1 MADVTIT
8 NLNSLAPSDNT
19 YVPISNG
26 TTTGKA
32 LTNSI
37 GVPRGTI
44 VMWSNYLGDA
54 IPTGWQLCDGTNS
67 TPDLRNRFI
76 VGSGS
81 SYAVGN
87 TGGSK
92 DAVVVSHT
100 HTVTDPGHTHTGA
113 LPVGE
118 GVWFQRYTVS
128 GGYNTRWPSEGTPGA
143 FNDRLTGSRATGI
156 TINSEGSSGTNANL
170 PPYYALAF
178 IIKTI

>member
-1 MADVTIT
+1 MTDVTIT
-8 NLNSLAPSDNT
+8 DLNSLTPADNT

-54 IPTGWQLCDGTNS
+54 IPAGWQLCDGTNS

-92 DAVVVSHT
+92 DAVVVAHSHSIS
-100 HTVTDPGHTHTGA
+100 DPGHVHSVPRDSRTPGSIDTGGA
-113 LPVGE
+113 GSE
-118 GVWFQRYTVS
+118 S
-128 GGYNTRWPSEGTPGA
+128 GGSNSTQYN
-143 FNDRLTGSRATGI
+143 FNTLSNTTGI
-156 TINSEGSSGTNANL
+156 TVDSAGSSGTNANL

>member
-8 NLNSLAPSDNT
+8 DLNSLTPADNT

-44 VMWSNYLGDA
+44 VMWSNYLGA
-54 IPTGWQLCDGTNS
+54 SIPTGWQLCDGTNS

-87 TGGSK
+87 TGGTK
-92 DAVVVSHT
+92 DAVVVDHSHT
-100 HTVTDPGHTHTGA
+100 ITDPGHSHTSNLYYYDGEPPGNYYRASLAARFTGA
-113 LPVGE
+113 
-118 GVWFQRYTVS
+118 RSTNS
-128 GGYNTRWPSEGTPGA
+128 ST
-143 FNDRLTGSRATGI
+143 TGI
-156 TINSEGSSGTNANL
+156 TVNSTGESGTNANL

-178 IIKTI
+178 IIKTS

>member
-87 TGGSK
+87 TGGTK
-92 DAVVVSHT
+92 DAIVVSHT
-100 HTVTDPGHTHTGA
+100 HTVTDPGHTHTITA
-113 LPVGE
+113 
-118 GVWFQRYTVS
+118 Y
-128 GGYNTRWPSEGTPGA
+128 GTGNQSTNP
-143 FNDRLTGSRATGI
+143 TGSVARDSLRYNFSPTNSSTTGI
-156 TINSEGSSGTNANL
+156 TVNSTGESGTNANL

>member
-8 NLNSLAPSDNT
+8 DLPDLAPASNT
-19 YVPISNG
+19 YVPISNS

-37 GVPRGTI
+37 GIPRGTI

-54 IPTGWQLCDGTNS
+54 IPAGWQLCDGTNS
-67 TPDLRNRFI
+67 TPDLRNRFV

-92 DAVVVSHT
+92 DAIVVSHT
-100 HTVTDPGHTHTGA
+100 HTASDSGHSHGLQMIAVTTAGGSSR
-113 LPVGE
+113 
-118 GVWFQRYTVS
+118 GVQDGLKAFAGPINTSLVQNGQANITVAS
-128 GGYNTRWPSEGTPGA
+128 AGQ
-143 FNDRLTGSRATGI
+143 
-156 TINSEGSSGTNANL
+156 SGTNANL

-178 IIKTI
+178 IIKTS

>member
-8 NLNSLAPSDNT
+8 NLPDLAPASNT
-19 YVPISNG
+19 YVPISNS

-37 GVPRGTI
+37 GIPRGTI

-54 IPTGWQLCDGTNS
+54 IPAGWQLCDGTNS

-81 SYAVGN
+81 SYATGN

-92 DAVVVSHT
+92 DAIVVSHS
-100 HTVTDPGHTHTGA
+100 HGITDAGHTHTGA
-113 LPVGE
+113 LPNGP
-118 GVWFQRYTVS
+118 VWFQMYQYS
-128 GGYNTRWPSEGTPGA
+128 GSNRWPSEGSPGA
-143 FNDRLTGSRATGI
+143 FADRLTGSRTTVI
-156 TINSEGSSGTNANL
+156 TINSEGTSGVNANL

-178 IIKTI
+178 IIKTS

>member
-1 MADVTIT
+1 MATVTIS
-8 NLNSLAPSDNT
+8 NLDVITPSDNT

-26 TTTGKA
+26 ATTGKA

-44 VMWSNYLGDA
+44 VMWSNYLGDS

-67 TPDLRNRFI
+67 TPDLRDKFI

-100 HTVTDPGHTHTGA
+100 HTATDSGHTHSVPSGA
-113 LPVGE
+113 A
-118 GVWFQRYTVS
+118 
-128 GGYNTRWPSEGTPGA
+128 GA
-143 FNDRLTGSRATGI
+143 TGSCCRDSAGNGGQTTGI
-156 TINSEGSSGTNANL
+156 AYANITVAAAGQSGTNANM

>member
-8 NLNSLAPSDNT
+8 SLPDLAPASNT
-19 YVPISNG
+19 YVPISNS

-37 GVPRGTI
+37 GIPRGTI
-44 VMWSNYLGDA
+44 VMWSNYLGDS

-67 TPDLRNRFI
+67 TPDLRNRFV

-100 HTVTDPGHTHTGA
+100 HTASDSGHTHVVG
-113 LPVGE
+113 PVPYRANDTDR
-118 GVWFQRYTVS
+118 GVGNSSYFSVDNISSVTSDTSYANITVNAAGQS
-128 GGYNTRWPSEGTPGA
+128 G
-143 FNDRLTGSRATGI
+143 I
-156 TINSEGSSGTNANL
+156 NANL

-178 IIKTI
+178 IIKTS

>member
-8 NLNSLAPSDNT
+8 DLNSLTPADNT

-26 TTTGKA
+26 ATTGKA

-44 VMWSNYLGDA
+44 VMWSNYLGDS

-67 TPDLRNRFI
+67 TPDLRDKFI

-92 DAVVVSHT
+92 DAVVVAHSHT
-100 HTVTDPGHTHTGA
+100 ITDPGHLHTSMYVNWGSITNLFTYNASPGA
-113 LPVGE
+113 
-118 GVWFQRYTVS
+118 RS
-128 GGYNTRWPSEGTPGA
+128 GGVQNTSSST
-143 FNDRLTGSRATGI
+143 TGI
-156 TINSEGSSGTNANL
+156 TVNSTGQSGTNANL

>member
-8 NLNSLAPSDNT
+8 NLASLAPADNT

-87 TGGSK
+87 TGGTK
-92 DAVVVSHT
+92 DAVVVNHT
-100 HTVTDPGHTHTGA
+100 HTVTDPGHFHATNIAADG
-113 LPVGE
+113 VG
-118 GVWFQRYTVS
+118 
-128 GGYNTRWPSEGTPGA
+128 GGLRSFGQQQFDNPTMINTDSKT
-143 FNDRLTGSRATGI
+143 TGI